1 MANQKRPPVKPR
13 PKVNTWLL
21 IIVSGVAL
29 TALSLGVIA
38 TSIFYTPATSAAV
51 VLPTPTVTA
60 TPIIT
65 PTPFAPTSKPPV
77 IHTAFAYVVDP
88 DTGTVL
94 LSRNGAQP
102 HAMASTTKMMTALI
116 AILYGKLDQVM
127 TVPQE
132 VHQLDG
138 TGASCMCVLPGQKYT
153 LRQLLYGLL
162 LPSGDDAAITIAV
175 GMDGSQATFVTN
187 MNQLADWMGLT
198 HTHYTNVHGLDAVG
212 HQSSAEDLA
221 RLAEVALT
229 LPTFRQIVAANEYIV
244 PATTTHSQLT
254 LKSTNAL
261 LVSGKSLGVDGVKT
275 GHTGNAG
282 YCLVSEARRNGHRL
296 IIVILNEQD
305 PYGDTQ
311 RFTDT
316 TALITW
322 GFQQE
327 LVYAAPPPT
336 PIPGVTPSP
345 SPTK

>member
-1 MANQKRPPVKPR
+1 MANQNRRPAKPQ
-13 PKVNTWLL
+13 PKVNGWLL
-21 IIVSGVAL
+21 IVVSGVLL
-29 TALSLGVIA
+29 TVLSIGVIA
-38 TSIFYTPATSAAV
+38 SSIFTTPGKSAIA
-51 VLPTPTVTA
+51 LPTPTATA
-60 TPIIT
+60 TPIIA
-65 PTPFAPTSKPPV
+65 PTPFAPTKAPPKL
-77 IHTAFAYVVDP
+77 HTSIAYVLDP

-94 LSRNGAQP
+94 LSRNGTQP
-102 HAMASTTKMMTALI
+102 HAMASTTKMMTAVV

-127 TVPQE
+127 TVPQD
-132 VHQLDG
+132 VQQLAG

-175 GMDGSQATFVTN
+175 ALDGSQAAFVTQ
-187 MNQLADWMGLT
+187 MNQLAAWMGLT
-198 HTHYTNVHGLDAVG
+198 QTNYMNVHGLDASG
-212 HQSSAEDLA
+212 HQSSPADLA

-229 LPTFRQIVAANEYIV
+229 LPTFRQIVATNQYVV
-244 PATTTHSQLT
+244 PATTTHPQL
-254 LKSTNAL
+254 LLQSTNTL

-275 GHTGNAG
+275 GHTANAG
-282 YCLVSEARRNGHRL
+282 YCLVSEARQNGHRL

-316 TALITW
+316 AALITW

-327 LVYAAPPPT
+327 QVYAPPPTT